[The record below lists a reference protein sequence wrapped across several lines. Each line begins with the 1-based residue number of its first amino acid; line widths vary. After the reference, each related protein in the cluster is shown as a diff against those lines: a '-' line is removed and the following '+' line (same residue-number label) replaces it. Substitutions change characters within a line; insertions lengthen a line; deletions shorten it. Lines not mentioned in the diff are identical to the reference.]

1 MVAIFPLSSFK
12 VTMRFFTST
21 ESTVE
26 VMTTTS
32 AATGA
37 IETDEAA
44 GLGGAWAKLVTA
56 NAEQSAIRA
65 IFFK

>member
-1 MVAIFPLSSFK
+1 
-12 VTMRFFTST
+12 MRFLTST
-21 ESTVE
+21 ESTVD

-32 AATGA
+32 AATGT
-37 IETDEAA
+37 IETDGAA
-44 GLGGAWAKLVTA
+44 GLAGAWAKLVAA

>member
-1 MVAIFPLSSFK
+1 
-12 VTMRFFTST
+12 MRVLTST

-37 IETDEAA
+37 IETGEAA
-44 GLGGAWAKLVTA
+44 GLAGAWAKLVAA
-56 NAEQSAIRA
+56 NAEQNAIRA

>member
-1 MVAIFPLSSFK
+1 MVAVLPLSSFK

-26 VMTTTS
+26 VITTTS

-37 IETDEAA
+37 METDEAA
-44 GLGGAWAKLVTA
+44 GLAGAWAKLVAA
-56 NAEQSAIRA
+56 NVEQSAIRA

>member
-1 MVAIFPLSSFK
+1 
-12 VTMRFFTST
+12 MRFLTST

-44 GLGGAWAKLVTA
+44 GLAGAWAKLVAA
-56 NAEQSAIRA
+56 NVVQSAIRA

>member
-1 MVAIFPLSSFK
+1 MVAVLPLSSFK

-21 ESTVE
+21 ESTVD

-37 IETDEAA
+37 IETVEAA
-44 GLGGAWAKLVTA
+44 GLAGAWAKLLAA
-56 NAEQSAIRA
+56 NAVQKVIRA

>member
-1 MVAIFPLSSFK
+1 
-12 VTMRFFTST
+12 MRFFTST

-44 GLGGAWAKLVTA
+44 GLAGAWAKLVTA

>member
-1 MVAIFPLSSFK
+1 MVPIFPLSSFK
-12 VTMRFFTST
+12 VTVRFFMST
-21 ESTVE
+21 ESTVD
-26 VMTTTS
+26 VITTTS
-32 AATGA
+32 AATGT

-44 GLGGAWAKLVTA
+44 GLAGACAKLVAA